1 MNYTE
6 KINKITEAI
15 NHCHKVDREDAGAGY
30 LFMAKFRH
38 DAKAQQFVR
47 VKAADAEIIADL
59 IMDLFDDHPAC
70 ESMVIERLKQERKI

>member
-1 MNYTE
+1 MSNTE

-15 NHCHKVDREDAGAGY
+15 NQCHEAARTDANAGY
-30 LFMAKFRH
+30 LFMAKFKHHTFGQRF
-38 DAKAQQFVR
+38 AR
-47 VKAADAEIIADL
+47 VKAADAEVIADL